1 MRGVRQLLSDADQ
14 QPPICL
20 IFPRAMLAPNIL
32 WDRPPFPC
40 YRAISPVVRKK
51 ILPALL
57 AMY

>member
-1 MRGVRQLLSDADQ
+1 MRGVRQLLSNADQ

-20 IFPRAMLAPNIL
+20 IFPRAIACQNIL
-32 WDRPPFPC
+32 WDRPLFPC
-40 YRAISPVVRKK
+40 CRAISPVVRKK